1 MSAVERALDEVFF
14 ESKMGKYEIVK
25 KLAIEW
31 LKLKKDEEGYK
42 NLSQTQLLD
51 KAVRD
56 VLTRNTKEVM
66 AEIEDLKK
74 KKIVKT
80 VKQEEK

>member
-25 KLAIEW
+25 LAIEW
-31 LKLKKDEEGYK
+31 LKVKKDEEGYK

-74 KKIVKT
+74 KKTVKP

>member
-14 ESKMGKYEIVK
+14 ESKMGKYEIV

-74 KKIVKT
+74 KKTVKP

>member
-14 ESKMGKYEIVK
+14 ESKMGKYEIV

>member
-14 ESKMGKYEIVK
+14 ESKMGKYEIV

-56 VLTRNTKEVM
+56 VLIRNTKEVM

>member
-1 MSAVERALDEVFF
+1 MNSAEKPLDQVFF
-14 ESKMGKYEIVK
+14 ESQMGKYDVV

-31 LKLKKDEEGYK
+31 IKVKKDEEGYK

-56 VLTRNTKEVM
+56 VLTKNTQEVM

-74 KKIVKT
+74 KK
-80 VKQEEK
+80 Q

>member
-1 MSAVERALDEVFF
+1 MNSAEKPLDQVFF
-14 ESKMGKYEIVK
+14 ESQMGKYDVV

-31 LKLKKDEEGYK
+31 IKVKKDEEGYK

-56 VLTRNTKEVM
+56 VLTKNTKEVM

-74 KKIVKT
+74 KKTVKP